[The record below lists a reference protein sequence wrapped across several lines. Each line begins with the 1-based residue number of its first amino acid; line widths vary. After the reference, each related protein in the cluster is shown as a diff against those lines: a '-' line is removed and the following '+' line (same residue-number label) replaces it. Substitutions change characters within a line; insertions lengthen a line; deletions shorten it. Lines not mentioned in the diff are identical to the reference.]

1 MDRIRPWL
9 YIGKY
14 RDTLNLHLLSMH
26 NVKAMLQLAELVEH
40 PGITS
45 LYLDVEDGEPLS
57 RDLLRTGVEFVIT
70 EKERGHNVL
79 ISCGAGISRSAAF
92 TIAVL
97 KEVEEISLLDAFLAV
112 KKKHP
117 QTLPHPT
124 VWESVCK
131 YYGEDDIYQI
141 YLPRYRDNSSY
152 DGQ

>member
-1 MDRIRPWL
+1 MDKIRDWL

-14 RDTLNLHLLSMH
+14 SDTMNLRLLSMH
-26 NVKAMLQLAELVEH
+26 NIKAMLQLAELVEH

-57 RDLLRTGVEFVIT
+57 HDLLRTGVEFVTT
-70 EKERGHNVL
+70 EKQCGHNVL
-79 ISCGAGISRSAAF
+79 ISCGAGISRSVAF

-97 KEVEEISLLDAFLAV
+97 KEAEEMSLLDAFLVV
-112 KKKHP
+112 KHKHP

-124 VWESVCK
+124 VWESVCN

-141 YLPRYRDNSSY
+141 YLPKYRDGSY
-152 DGQ
+152 CD